1 MATDG
6 HRLLP
11 RTSCAQ
17 KSKRCICCART
28 APPGAHVAL
37 VFVLMEGACSGVR
50 GYPLVGGLLSSEG
63 EEQAVAAD
71 SVAKLLG
78 KQAAEEKLPCPKH
91 RPLPPIDPVEGLSW
105 LDHVKAAP
113 LPCFNELNLGWE
125 EIMDADAPKLVRLI
139 SAGVTTLTL
148 YQNHLGDEAAVQL
161 SAALRDSMV
170 HELDLAHNQ
179 IGNEGAVALARSL
192 ARAPALRGLRLN
204 GNRLIGDEA
213 VLAFASELS
222 QQPGLALD
230 ELWLASPAISEDAI
244 KQLRATWL
252 DTGRD
257 PDALHL

>member
-113 LPCFNELNLGWE
+113 LPCFNELNLGCVH
-125 EIMDADAPKLVRLI
+125 VRI
-139 SAGVTTLTL
+139 T
-148 YQNHLGDEAAVQL
+148 
-161 SAALRDSMV
+161 
-170 HELDLAHNQ
+170 
-179 IGNEGAVALARSL
+179 RSL
-192 ARAPALRGLRLN
+192 RRCLYFMRGLLC
-204 GNRLIGDEA
+204 
-213 VLAFASELS
+213 S
-222 QQPGLALD
+222 
-230 ELWLASPAISEDAI
+230 
-244 KQLRATWL
+244 LRVHTHGAGGKRSWMRTRQSWC
-252 DTGRD
+252 G
-257 PDALHL
+257 